1 MIVAALA
8 SPSMAKDKQ
17 KRGRFGL
24 RQVEYLANRALNR
37 PIVRLLFG
45 KSPAAVG
52 KDLQPK

>member
-8 SPSMAKDKQ
+8 SPIMAKDKQ